1 MLKLQEIEEFLR
13 IILQCSLSIIQ
24 NLRFSRNNQFQLLYL
39 GVGVLY
45 DFQNEVLWFILL
57 WKSVFSQ
64 KYINFEI
71 IFKFKN
77 CSLKIC

>member
-45 DFQNEVLWFILL
+45 DFQNEVL
-57 WKSVFSQ
+57 
-64 KYINFEI
+64 
-71 IFKFKN
+71 
-77 CSLKIC
+77 